1 MYADYNATT
10 PPDPRVVNA
19 MQPWL
24 TQRYG
29 NASSREYRL
38 AWDAAEAVEDARE
51 RVARCINADSG
62 EIVFTASATEA
73 LNLAIKGFVGYAGW
87 DRKKL
92 VVCATEHAAILACC
106 SHLHR
111 ATGIELEILGVDRDG
126 RIDSDALGAA
136 LQSCKKVLLAVMAV
150 NNELGTIQPLAP
162 VAAAA
167 RAAGAIF
174 LCDLTQAI
182 GKIPVDVHATDIDMA
197 AFSAHKI
204 YGPKGQGALFIRHV
218 APALELEPLIVGGG
232 QERGLRGGTH
242 DVAGIVGFGE
252 ACAIAVQE
260 SPAEAVRLAALRDR
274 FERSLHAALPQI
286 WINGAGSV
294 RVANTTSI
302 GFGSIDARHLLRDV
316 DEIDAATRSAC
327 ASGRD
332 EPSHVLK
339 AIGLD
344 ERQSGACI
352 RFSFGRFTTDA
363 EIDFAIEK
371 IIQSARRLGH
381 PGRVSG

>member
-10 PPDPRVVNA
+10 PTDPRVVNA

-24 TQRYG
+24 TQRFG

-38 AWDAAEAVEDARE
+38 AWDAAEAVEDAR
-51 RVARCINADSG
+51 ARCDIHQRPFE

-92 VVCATEHAAILACC
+92 VVCATEHAAVLACC
-106 SHLHR
+106 SHLHH
-111 ATGIELEILGVDRDG
+111 ATGIEVDMPGVDRDG
-126 RIDSDALGAA
+126 RIDADALGAA
-136 LQSCKKVLLAVMAV
+136 LCSSKKVLLAVMAV

-167 RAAGAIF
+167 GAASAIF
-174 LCDLTQAI
+174 LCDLTQAV
-182 GKIPVDVHATDIDMA
+182 GKIPVDVHSADIDMA

-204 YGPKGQGALFIRHV
+204 YGPKGQGALFIRHM
-218 APALELEPLIVGGG
+218 APALELEPLIAGGG

-242 DVAGIVGFGE
+242 NVAGIVGFGE
-252 ACAIAVQE
+252 ACAIAMQE
-260 SPAEAVRLAALRDR
+260 SSTEAVRLAALRDR
-274 FERSLHAALPQI
+274 FERSLRAALPQI
-286 WINGAGSV
+286 WVNGAGSD

-302 GFGSIDARHLLRDV
+302 GFGNIDARRLLRDV

-339 AIGLD
+339 AIGLGD
-344 ERQSGACI
+344 QRSRACI

-363 EIDFAIEK
+363 EIEFAIEK
-371 IIQSARRLGH
+371 IIRSVRRLGH
-381 PGRVSG
+381 SGRASG